1 MLGRDRAG
9 GGGADIGE
17 IAIVE
22 QQRLDQPGRGADS
35 STIMPLTLGRPSFGL
50 SKKPGLILMAKPSMP
65 GT

>member
-1 MLGRDRAG
+1 MLGRDGAG
-9 GGGADIGE
+9 GGGAHIGE

-22 QQRLDQPGRGADS
+22 QQRLDQAGLAES